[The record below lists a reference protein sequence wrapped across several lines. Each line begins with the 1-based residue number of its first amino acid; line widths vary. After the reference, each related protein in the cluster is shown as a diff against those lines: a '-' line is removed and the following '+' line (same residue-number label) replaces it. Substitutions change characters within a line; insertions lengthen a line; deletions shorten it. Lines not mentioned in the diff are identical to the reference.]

1 MDSGFCKLSWR
12 ERLGLGSGELAQNLI
27 YQTVMGATISKTQKR
42 AWEIAMKNNPEGR
55 VSGM

>member
-27 YQTVMGATISKTQKR
+27 YQTVIISRYELSDEKID
-42 AWEIAMKNNPEGR
+42 EINREIINR
-55 VSGM
+55 